1 MTLISISVFKTV
13 LSVLFSINE
22 FLKKI
27 LDYNVSKSRATSCN
41 HRVDIIVDLIFCCDG
56 ARECASPMIAIS
68 LFLVWLKEWPKR
80 TFNHN

>member
-22 FLKKI
+22 FLKK
-27 LDYNVSKSRATSCN
+27 NSTVSKSRTTSCK

-80 TFNHN
+80 AFNHN